1 NPPLKESPP
10 VALFKKAT
18 KNLGY
23 HPYQVASCNVSES
36 YENPDGETL
45 NQCQFCAFC
54 TQYGCDFG
62 AKSDPIVTVLPT
74 ARKNG
79 NVEFRYESYTR
90 RILHKEGK
98 ATVVMYIDRRTGE
111 EHGQPADVV
120 AVRGYTLTNN

>member
-23 HPYQVASCNVSES
+23 HPYQVASCNVSEN
-36 YENPDGETL
+36 YENPDGEML

-62 AKSDPIVTVLPT
+62 AKSDPIVTVLLT
-74 ARKNG
+74 AKKTG
-79 NVEFRYESYTR
+79 NVDFRFESYAR
-90 RILHKEGK
+90 RILHKYGK
-98 ATVVMYIDRRTGE
+98 AIVVMYFDRRSGE
-111 EHGQPADVV
+111 GHELTSDVV
-120 AVRGYTLTNN
+120 VYERF